1 MRASE
6 SEEEEEEEEER
17 GGKQREKVLN
27 SIGIWTHDGIYDG
40 ESAAGGEILNGKG
53 YEHAGAVFC
62 GGVFGVS
69 RG

>member
-53 YEHAGAVFC
+53 YEHACAD
-62 GGVFGVS
+62 S
-69 RG
+69 LRGCFRS

>member
-1 MRASE
+1 MRKKRKK
-6 SEEEEEEEEER
+6 EEER
-17 GGKQREKVLN
+17 GGKQSEKVLN
-27 SIGIWTHDGIYDG
+27 SIGIWTHDGISAG
-40 ESAAGGEILNGKG
+40 ESATGGEILNGKG